1 MQTHTDSVAS
11 ANTENLPV
19 TIVPA
24 VTTETAHHE
33 SHEPVKALPNTGKKI
48 LAAVVLLAIV
58 LAVTFFVVSRHRA
71 AAEKTLAA
79 EANIAESTSPAVSV
93 VTVQYGPPTHI
104 ITLPGETRAWYE
116 STIYARVSGYL
127 AKWEVDIGDHVK
139 AGQVLAT
146 IDTPELDHQL
156 MAAQA
161 KESAAEAQVKL
172 AQATAHFS
180 QVTFARF
187 KDAPKGVVSDLE
199 RDERDAN
206 YETSVAR
213 VAAAE
218 SDLNSTKADVE
229 NLQSMLAFQK
239 VRAPYDG
246 TITERRVDIGDLV
259 TAGSTASTTSLFRMA
274 QSDQLRVFVDVPQDT
289 APDIHDGDEATAVW
303 NGQTFTGKVARN
315 ARAINLAAKTLRME
329 VDIPNSQLTLLPGA
343 YLDVNFQTKEAKPLL
358 MVPASALSFR
368 SDGPAVAV
376 VAEDG
381 RVSFHPVVIGR
392 DMGNVVEIASGI
404 SAGDRVAMNISNQI
418 ADGEHVTAAEVED
431 PAMPRPTTAATSAP
445 NPAVAANAH

>member
-1 MQTHTDSVAS
+1 MQTHSNSVDH
-11 ANTENLPV
+11 ANSENLPV
-19 TIVPA
+19 IIVPA
-24 VTTETAHHE
+24 ATTETAHHE
-33 SHEPVKALPNTGKKI
+33 SHEPVKALPNMGKKI

-58 LAVTFFVVSRHRA
+58 LGMTFFVVSRHRT
-71 AAEKTLAA
+71 AAERALSA
-79 EANIAESTSPAVSV
+79 EAHTAESTPPPVSV

-127 AKWEVDIGDHVK
+127 AKWNVDIGDHVK

-146 IDTPELDHQL
+146 IETPELDHQL

-161 KESAAEAQVKL
+161 KQSAAEAQLKL
-172 AQATAHFS
+172 AQANAHFS

-206 YETSVAR
+206 YETNVAR

-218 SDLNSTKADVE
+218 SDLNSTKADVD
-229 NLQSMLAFQK
+229 NLQSMLSFQK

-303 NGQTFTGKVARN
+303 NGQTFTGKVA
-315 ARAINLAAKTLRME
+315 
-329 VDIPNSQLTLLPGA
+329 
-343 YLDVNFQTKEAKPLL
+343 
-358 MVPASALSFR
+358 
-368 SDGPAVAV
+368 
-376 VAEDG
+376 
-381 RVSFHPVVIGR
+381 
-392 DMGNVVEIASGI
+392 
-404 SAGDRVAMNISNQI
+404 
-418 ADGEHVTAAEVED
+418 HVTPE
-431 PAMPRPTTAATSAP
+431 PSIWRQKHCGWRWISPIPT
-445 NPAVAANAH
+445 

>member
-1 MQTHTDSVAS
+1 
-11 ANTENLPV
+11 
-19 TIVPA
+19 
-24 VTTETAHHE
+24 
-33 SHEPVKALPNTGKKI
+33 VKALPNTGKKI
-48 LAAVVLLAIV
+48 FAAVILLAIV
-58 LAVTFFVVSRHRA
+58 LGITFFVVNTHHA
-71 AAEKTLAA
+71 AAERVLSVD
-79 EANIAESTSPAVSV
+79 ANTVENTPPAVNV

-127 AKWEVDIGDHVK
+127 AKWNVDIGDHVK

-172 AQATAHFS
+172 TQATAHFS

-206 YETSVAR
+206 YETSMAR

-274 QSDQLRVFVDVPQDT
+274 QSTQLRVFVDVPQDT
-289 APDIHDGDEATAVW
+289 APDIHDGDQATAVW
-303 NGQTFTGKVARN
+303 NGELFTGKVARN
-315 ARAINLAAKTLRME
+315 AHAINLAAKTLRME
-329 VDIPNSQLTLLPGA
+329 VDIPNSHGTLLPGA

-358 MVPASALSFR
+358 MIPASALSFR

-376 VAEDG
+376 VADDG

-392 DMGNVVEIASGI
+392 DMGNVVEIASGL
-404 SAGDRVAMNISNQI
+404 SAGDHVAMNISNQI
-418 ADGEHVTAAEVED
+418 AEGDHVTAEEVED
-431 PAMPRPTTAATSAP
+431 PTMPRPTTAATHASS
-445 NPAVAANAH
+445 PAVTASAHE